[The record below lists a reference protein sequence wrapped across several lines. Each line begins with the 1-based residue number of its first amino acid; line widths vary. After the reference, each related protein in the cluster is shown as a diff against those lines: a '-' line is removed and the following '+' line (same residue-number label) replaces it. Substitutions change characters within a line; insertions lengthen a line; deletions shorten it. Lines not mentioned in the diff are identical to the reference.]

1 MLHPICGFVAS
12 LVNCFADSWYGEL
25 LHHFATKTAP
35 KTLGLFWAYLSRPKG
50 ALLADFWVRF
60 VAKNSAFCS

>member
-25 LHHFATKTAP
+25 CTILAP
-35 KTLGLFWAYLSRPKG
+35 KLPQKLWVSFERISAHQKRP
-50 ALLADFWVRF
+50 LLTFWVRF